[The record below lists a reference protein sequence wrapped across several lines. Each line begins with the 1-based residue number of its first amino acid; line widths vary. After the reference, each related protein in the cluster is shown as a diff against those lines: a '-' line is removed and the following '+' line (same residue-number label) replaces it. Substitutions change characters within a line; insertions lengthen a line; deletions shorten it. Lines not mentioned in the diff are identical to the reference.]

1 MRQSDQHL
9 KVALCSGVFVEHDGI
24 SASLGGRL
32 DLLQRLRADGA
43 PVETT
48 LYCRG
53 SNIDD
58 RDVRVVNGVAS
69 LLLEPGFLH
78 ADVVC
83 FEFGI
88 YYDLFDAIFAL
99 PDDTARI
106 GVYHNITPLELV
118 PPEHLEDMQRSIRQR
133 SNLTRAH
140 HIICISDYN
149 RRDLLEIGIS
159 PDKTSTVPLP
169 VPPRLATPQPPRAPR
184 NADRPIGLLYVGRL
198 VRAKG
203 VLDLLDAAL
212 RLRDANAPD
221 FRLTLV
227 FNESFSDA
235 ALVGDLRRRMKRER
249 LDQWLTLEPDA
260 SDARLAELYRQ
271 ADCFVIPS
279 YHEGF
284 CVPVIEALTA
294 GCPVIASDAGN
305 LPFILDGLGVLFPAG
320 NVDELTAALRRTLT
334 HLADAAREGRMA
346 VVDTMRGPLR
356 HHVWVDAVEHHLR
369 GFSRARFESGF
380 LAAMSDALTA
390 TGRSVPGWLS
400 EAQSTLRAT

>member
-1 MRQSDQHL
+1 MRQGAQHL
-9 KVALCSGVFVEHDGI
+9 QVALCSGVFVEHDGI

-43 PVETT
+43 AVTT
-48 LYCRG
+48 NVYCRG
-53 SNIDD
+53 SNIADP
-58 RDVRVVNGVAS
+58 DVTVVNSVAG
-69 LLLEPGFLH
+69 LLLEPGFLR
-78 ADVVC
+78 ADIVC

-88 YYDLFDAIFAL
+88 YYDMFDAIFAL

-106 GVYHNITPLELV
+106 GVYHNITPVELV

-140 HIICISDYN
+140 NVICISEYN
-149 RRDLLEIGIS
+149 RRDLLEIGIP
-159 PDKTSTVPLP
+159 PDRTSIVPLP
-169 VPPRLATPQPPRAPR
+169 VPPRLAMPRAPR
-184 NADRPIGLLYVGRL
+184 VPRNPDRPIGLLYVGRL

-203 VLDLLDAAL
+203 VLDLLEAAL
-212 RLRDANAPD
+212 RLRDGNTPD
-221 FRLTLV
+221 FCLTLV
-227 FNESFSDA
+227 FNEGFSDA

-249 LDQWLTLEPDA
+249 LDKWLTLEPDA

-305 LPFILDGLGVLFPAG
+305 LPFILDGLGVLFPVG
-320 NVDELTAALRRTLT
+320 NVDALTAALRRTLM
-334 HLADAAREGRMA
+334 HLTDAAREGRMA

-356 HHVWVDAVEHHLR
+356 HHVWTDAVEHHLR
-369 GFSRARFESGF
+369 GFSRARFEAGF

-390 TGRSVPGWLS
+390 TGRTVPDWLS
-400 EAQSTLRAT
+400 EAQSALRAA